1 MHHPA
6 VPFAFLTLLGLAGA
20 QTPTPAPVP
29 APAPARIKAV
39 PGTPLAPM
47 PAAAAQQP
55 AAQPIAA
62 MVGKAP
68 PPLTVAKWVKGEP
81 LTKFDK
87 GKVYVVDFWATW
99 CGPCKAAI
107 PHLTKLQKEHPGT
120 VEVVG
125 VSISERQKNPDDEG
139 YIDLVQKFVDGQG
152 ERMDYRVAVDTKDKQ
167 MHTAWFKPAGTGG
180 IPTAYVI
187 DQNGLVAWV
196 GIGSPATVERIVK
209 AVLAGTYD
217 PKVEAEQQAK
227 AEAESKQRAEADI
240 AKARAGAGKADAK
253 FPGYQEAMDRGDQ
266 TAALAA
272 LNAAFKADPKSE
284 TEGAYQWKLML
295 LMQANKPADV
305 EAYGRELLQKF
316 PDNDDVIGFCS
327 AVIVHADE
335 GEPRFD
341 AKLAHTLA
349 EKTLAAAKP
358 DSRWQQFARWRL
370 GWAQYH
376 VGEKDLATK
385 TVLSARDAI
394 AKLKSS
400 IDFGDLDTHCE
411 DALRIF
417 KKPVKDAG
425 K

>member
-1 MHHPA
+1 MRHLSLLLAALPLLTVSLPA
-6 VPFAFLTLLGLAGA
+6 
-20 QTPTPAPVP
+20 Q
-29 APAPARIKAV
+29 I
-39 PGTPLAPM
+39 PGTPVR
-47 PAAAAQQP
+47 PAAPTAPATAVAPTKLP
-55 AAQPIAA
+55 AADPAA
-62 MVGKAP
+62 LIGKP
-68 PPLTVAKWVKGEP
+68 PPPFTVARWVKGEP
-81 LTKFDK
+81 LTKFEK

-107 PHLTKLQKEHPGT
+107 PHLTRLQQEHPGT
-120 VEVVG
+120 VEVIG
-125 VSISERQKNPDDEG
+125 VSISERQKNPEDEA
-139 YIDLVQKFVDGQG
+139 YLDLVQQFVDGQG

-209 AVLAGTYD
+209 AVLAGSYD
-217 PKVEAEQQAK
+217 PKVEAAQQAK

-240 AKARAGAGKADAK
+240 AKARANADKADAK
-253 FPGYQEAMDRGDQ
+253 FPGYQEAMARGDQ

-272 LNAAFKADPKSE
+272 LNAAFAAEPKSE

-295 LMQANKPADV
+295 LLQANKPADV
-305 EAYGRELLQKF
+305 EAYARELLQKF

-341 AKLAHTLA
+341 ARLAHSLA
-349 EKTLAAAKP
+349 EKTLAMAKP
-358 DSRWQQFARWRL
+358 DTRWQQFARWRL
-370 GWAQYH
+370 GWAQH
-376 VGEKDLATK
+376 HIGEREQATK
-385 TVLSARDAI
+385 TMLAARDAI
-394 AKLKSS
+394 QKLKSS
-400 IDFGDLDTHCE
+400 IDFGDLDSQCE

-417 KKPVKDAG
+417 KKPAK
-425 K
+425 